1 MYCHLLNS
9 LSLIRRHGQLPDNS
23 DVEEDLVLEYLFPS
37 WHLLFAKDPVLCL
50 PSKLTQNVSCLL

>member
-23 DVEEDLVLEYLFPS
+23 DVEEDLVLEPTGTCFPVGTYS
-37 WHLLFAKDPVLCL
+37 LQRIQCFA
-50 PSKLTQNVSCLL
+50 SQVS